1 LPAATKPCHAYK
13 KLIPRQTKSIKQAQ
27 HIIIETHQDNNSL
40 SSKMGN
46 ANQGPSRG
54 RSPEQKQRRV
64 SEISDPPPTLAAADM
79 QVKMQLRA
87 VFVEYQPTKD
97 TSSRLRPFHH
107 GRVVVTEVGQ
117 HLNREPL
124 NAQSSGFVYDR
135 HDGVVIGTT
144 TKDKVLAQKD
154 PQKYEGLANGW
165 QSVYYGFTDH
175 SFEEIEKIANEL
187 VQDQVDS
194 KIGYNIVFNH
204 CHTFAEDLAL
214 RIGHAT
220 SVKSITKFPINSA
233 SSHRPFAAS
242 QITRVFD
249 YTDPGI
255 EYKSIADAM
264 REGLTDQPTELDEE
278 SVMISSVMGIQMPL
292 EKPTNDSVERSA
304 TQGRES
310 VSSSP
315 GTYYGDSDTYGRS
328 FRDELQP
335 DWKSSD
341 MDQDLKAYTHQPL
354 ASHDSI
360 RILYLQ
366 PGSGDSLIRCTLKEV
381 LLGEAKGKYE
391 AVSYV
396 WGRSDITSTIICNG
410 AALPVTTNLELGLRT
425 FRLEDRSRYLWA
437 DALEYQRLPENGIL
451 LLNSSRSLG
460 SNVSGL
466 YKKQHLQEHAI
477 CAGAFT
483 KSISTK
489 RYSWLAY
496 SIHAPSLRKGARVGK
511 LISDVFIDIMHTFD
525 NRPTWRDMI
534 LFDKI
539 LEDLHPAKKQLYV
552 DLLFCA
558 RSLRVTDQRDVIYS
572 SLGSPLAHS
581 VNGEVMVAPDYTEP
595 WKQQQI
601 RAAKA
606 LLRNPREGPHV
617 LSMIVHDSMAELL
630 DDGIPSWVPRW
641 NTFDQKS
648 TCPVPL
654 ISTYEYRQKPFRAS
668 LGSPLFNTTFP
679 SPDTLSI
686 TGWKYDTVAWVSSRL
701 EFVDLEEDLE
711 EWKPYLREKNTLPI
725 ESVWLQLLEK
735 TSIPPE
741 ELIGQFS
748 LTLARGRPAS
758 DDHVDDLLLYC
769 ERLRTKAGTETT
781 SPFPPKVSTSEVLS
795 IAERS
800 LPRSRD
806 RRLAMTTQGRMALVP
821 LIAEANDVCC
831 IVQGMDVPMVFRK
844 ATNGTYKCLG
854 ETYCSGVMEGE
865 LLGPECTNEPEWTEL
880 HIR

>member
-1 LPAATKPCHAYK
+1 
-13 KLIPRQTKSIKQAQ
+13 
-27 HIIIETHQDNNSL
+27 
-40 SSKMGN
+40 
-46 ANQGPSRG
+46 
-54 RSPEQKQRRV
+54 
-64 SEISDPPPTLAAADM
+64 
-79 QVKMQLRA
+79 
-87 VFVEYQPTKD
+87 
-97 TSSRLRPFHH
+97 
-107 GRVVVTEVGQ
+107 
-117 HLNREPL
+117 
-124 NAQSSGFVYDR
+124 
-135 HDGVVIGTT
+135 
-144 TKDKVLAQKD
+144 
-154 PQKYEGLANGW
+154 
-165 QSVYYGFTDH
+165 
-175 SFEEIEKIANEL
+175 
-187 VQDQVDS
+187 
-194 KIGYNIVFNH
+194 
-204 CHTFAEDLAL
+204 
-214 RIGHAT
+214 
-220 SVKSITKFPINSA
+220 
-233 SSHRPFAAS
+233 
-242 QITRVFD
+242 
-249 YTDPGI
+249 
-255 EYKSIADAM
+255 
-264 REGLTDQPTELDEE
+264 
-278 SVMISSVMGIQMPL
+278 
-292 EKPTNDSVERSA
+292 
-304 TQGRES
+304 
-310 VSSSP
+310 
-315 GTYYGDSDTYGRS
+315 
-328 FRDELQP
+328 
-335 DWKSSD
+335 

-437 DALEYQRLPENGIL
+437 DAVCINQKDEGEKSQQVRKMDKIFREADHVLCWLGRDDNNVAEDCFRFIRHTRIAMEREFQPEWTMDNLISDTKLVGVSKTAREWDFVAQLFEISWFQRVWIVQEAALARACYLCWGIHQVHFYEAL
-451 LLNSSRSLG
+451 
-460 SNVSGL
+460 
-466 YKKQHLQEHAI
+466 
-477 CAGAFT
+477 
-483 KSISTK
+483 SIA
-489 RYSWLAY
+489 SWLAY

-581 VNGEVMVAPDYTEP
+581 VNGEVMVAPNYTEP

-686 TGWKYDTVAWVSSRL
+686 TGWKYDTIAWVSSKL

>member
-1 LPAATKPCHAYK
+1 MDKIFREADHVLCW
-13 KLIPRQTKSIKQAQ
+13 LGRD
-27 HIIIETHQDNNSL
+27 DNNVAEDCFRFIRHTRIAMEREFQPEWTMDNLISDTKL
-40 SSKMGN
+40 VGVSKT
-46 ANQGPSRG
+46 AREWDFVAQLF
-54 RSPEQKQRRV
+54 
-64 SEISDPPPTLAAADM
+64 EISWFQRVWIVQEAALARACYLCWGIH
-79 QVKMQLRA
+79 QVH
-87 VFVEYQPTKD
+87 F
-97 TSSRLRPFHH
+97 
-107 GRVVVTEVGQ
+107 
-117 HLNREPL
+117 
-124 NAQSSGFVYDR
+124 
-135 HDGVVIGTT
+135 
-144 TKDKVLAQKD
+144 
-154 PQKYEGLANGW
+154 YE
-165 QSVYYGFTDH
+165 
-175 SFEEIEKIANEL
+175 
-187 VQDQVDS
+187 
-194 KIGYNIVFNH
+194 
-204 CHTFAEDLAL
+204 AL
-214 RIGHAT
+214 
-220 SVKSITKFPINSA
+220 
-233 SSHRPFAAS
+233 
-242 QITRVFD
+242 
-249 YTDPGI
+249 
-255 EYKSIADAM
+255 SIA
-264 REGLTDQPTELDEE
+264 
-278 SVMISSVMGIQMPL
+278 
-292 EKPTNDSVERSA
+292 
-304 TQGRES
+304 
-310 VSSSP
+310 
-315 GTYYGDSDTYGRS
+315 
-328 FRDELQP
+328 
-335 DWKSSD
+335 
-341 MDQDLKAYTHQPL
+341 
-354 ASHDSI
+354 
-360 RILYLQ
+360 
-366 PGSGDSLIRCTLKEV
+366 
-381 LLGEAKGKYE
+381 
-391 AVSYV
+391 
-396 WGRSDITSTIICNG
+396 
-410 AALPVTTNLELGLRT
+410 
-425 FRLEDRSRYLWA
+425 
-437 DALEYQRLPENGIL
+437 
-451 LLNSSRSLG
+451 
-460 SNVSGL
+460 
-466 YKKQHLQEHAI
+466 
-477 CAGAFT
+477 
-483 KSISTK
+483 
-489 RYSWLAY
+489 SWLAY

-630 DDGIPSWVPRW
+630 DDGIPSW
-641 NTFDQKS
+641 
-648 TCPVPL
+648 
-654 ISTYEYRQKPFRAS
+654 
-668 LGSPLFNTTFP
+668 
-679 SPDTLSI
+679 
-686 TGWKYDTVAWVSSRL
+686 
-701 EFVDLEEDLE
+701 
-711 EWKPYLREKNTLPI
+711 NTLPI